1 MNEATN
7 RFPSA
12 RVVDANVLVKLFF
25 PEPGWQIARALLR
38 VSVGAAPAIRAIP
51 EFTYLECANVF
62 WKWVRRGLVPVD
74 LARAL
79 LPDLLALPLQV
90 WPVTELSE
98 PALAVALALD
108 VTVYDAAYLALADR
122 LSIPLITADAAL
134 VQKAGGPSDR
144 LRLLESFA

>member
-1 MNEATN
+1 M
-7 RFPSA
+7 
-12 RVVDANVLVKLFF
+12 
-25 PEPGWQIARALLR
+25 
-38 VSVGAAPAIRAIP
+38 
-51 EFTYLECANVF
+51 
-62 WKWVRRGLVPVD
+62 D

-90 WPVTELSE
+90 WPVTELTE
-98 PALAVALALD
+98 RALAVAVALD